1 MTIKQ
6 ALIVDDSKSARVV
19 LERMLIE
26 LALDVYCVE
35 TAVDALDYL
44 KDHQPDVIFMDHMM
58 PGMDGFEA
66 VKHIKTNPHTTAIP
80 IMMYTS
86 RGGEV
91 YLSQARALGAVGIIP
106 KTISPVGLKES
117 LFKLG
122 LIDDRR
128 IESALVADE
137 PIAGKADER
146 VIKKRP
152 LTQHSDRD
160 FFLAELERLMDDQT
174 VELHKSM
181 WLGVESVSHEIF
193 NRLNGEL
200 EKQLE
205 KTRPVLPEQNKIF
218 SPLYILGALLV
229 LSIVFNI
236 RLLSDIYQLEK
247 NLVAT
252 NILQTY
258 SPDERNKEKNL
269 ADRQEVLVEENLPDK
284 QELVVKENIPDKQ
297 DVLKEFIARTHN
309 LVLEYPFDEL
319 ALNDKRLP
327 FIEELVKKAL
337 EVEYSGNIILQ
348 THVGRFC
355 MNRDPMGNFILADN
369 ELSITQCE
377 YIGNDLQPNDAPS
390 AHQSLSFANYLSEI
404 NSLNKKS
411 LEVDVENIS
420 RTFELS
426 KYPRAVPQTTVEEW
440 NLAAQHNNRITVK
453 LEPAQNES
461 ELKAEYQLWTKK
473 LFSES
478 LKNDA
483 SAPQ

>member
-26 LALDVYCVE
+26 LALDVDSVE
-35 TAVDALDYL
+35 TAVDALEYL

-66 VKHIKTNPHTTAIP
+66 VRHIKTNPHTTAIP

-86 RGGEV
+86 RSGEV

-128 IESALVADE
+128 IESALVVDE
-137 PIAGKADER
+137 PIAGKADEQ
-146 VIKKRP
+146 VIKKRN
-152 LTQHSDRD
+152 LTQPSDRNTT
-160 FFLAELERLMDDQT
+160 LGELERLMDDQT

-205 KTRPVLPEQNKIF
+205 KMQPALPKQNKIF
-218 SPLYILGALLV
+218 SPFYIVSALLV
-229 LSIVFNI
+229 LSIFFNV
-236 RLLSDIYQLEK
+236 RLLSDNYQLEK

-252 NILQTY
+252 NINHTLAT
-258 SPDERNKEKNL
+258 DESS
-269 ADRQEVLVEENLPDK
+269 VEENLA
-284 QELVVKENIPDKQ
+284 DKQ
-297 DVLKEFIARTHN
+297 DVLKEFVAWAHN
-309 LVLEYPFDEL
+309 MVLEYPFDEL

-327 FIEELVKKAL
+327 LIEELVKKAL

-369 ELSITQCE
+369 KLSITQCE

-411 LEVDVENIS
+411 LEVDVDNVS
-420 RTFELS
+420 RTIELS
-426 KYPRAVPQTTVEEW
+426 NYPKAVPQTTVEEW
-440 NLAAQHNNRITVK
+440 NLAAQLNNRITVK
-453 LEPAQNES
+453 LEPAPTES
-461 ELKAEYQLWTKK
+461 ELKAEYLLWTKK
-473 LFSES
+473 LSS
-478 LKNDA
+478 DRLKNDA

>member
-1 MTIKQ
+1 MAIKQ
-6 ALIVDDSKSARVV
+6 ALIVDDSKSARLV
-19 LERMLIE
+19 LKRMLID
-26 LALDVYCVE
+26 LALNVDTVE
-35 TAVDALDYL
+35 TAFDAIDYL
-44 KDHQPDVIFMDHMM
+44 VNHQPDVIFMDHMM
-58 PGMDGFEA
+58 PGIDGFEA
-66 VKHIKTNPHTTAIP
+66 VKLIKTNPNTASIP

-86 RGGEV
+86 RGGDV
-91 YLSQARALGAVGIIP
+91 YLSQAQALGAVGVIP

-122 LIDDRR
+122 LINERR
-128 IESALVADE
+128 INERRIVSALEADE
-137 PIAGKADER
+137 PVDEAIAGKEDKQ

-152 LTQHSDRD
+152 ITQHGDHD
-160 FFLAELERLMDDQT
+160 TFLDELEKLMDDQT

-205 KTRPVLPEQNKIF
+205 KTRPAPPEQNKIF
-218 SPLYILGALLV
+218 SPLYIVGALLV

-236 RLLSDIYQLEK
+236 RLLSDNYQLEK
-247 NLVAT
+247 NLIAT

-258 SPDERNKEKNL
+258 SPDERSKEKNL
-269 ADRQEVLVEENLPDK
+269 ADRQEVLVEEN
-284 QELVVKENIPDKQ
+284 IPDRQ
-297 DVLKEFIARTHN
+297 DVLKEFIAWTHN

-348 THVGRFC
+348 THVGKFC
-355 MNRDPMGNFILADN
+355 MNRDPMGNFILADKN
-369 ELSITQCE
+369 LSVTQCE

-411 LEVDVENIS
+411 LEVDVDNVS

-426 KYPRAVPQTTVEEW
+426 KYPKAVPQTTAEEW
-440 NLAAQHNNRITVK
+440 NLAAQLNNRITVK
-453 LEPAQNES
+453 LEPAPTES
-461 ELKAEYQLWTKK
+461 ELKAEYLLWTKK
-473 LFSES
+473 LSS
-478 LKNDA
+478 DRLKNDA
-483 SAPQ
+483 YAPP

>member
-1 MTIKQ
+1 MAIKQ
-6 ALIVDDSKSARVV
+6 ALIVDDSKSARLV
-19 LERMLIE
+19 LKRMLID
-26 LALDVYCVE
+26 LALNVDTVE
-35 TAVDALDYL
+35 TAFDAIDYL
-44 KDHQPDVIFMDHMM
+44 VNHQPDVIFMDHMM
-58 PGMDGFEA
+58 PGIDGFEA
-66 VKHIKTNPHTTAIP
+66 VKLIKTNPNTASIP

-86 RGGEV
+86 RGGDV
-91 YLSQARALGAVGIIP
+91 YLSQAQALGAVGVIP

-122 LIDDRR
+122 LINERR
-128 IESALVADE
+128 INERRIVSALEADE
-137 PIAGKADER
+137 PVDEAIAGKEDKQ
-146 VIKKRP
+146 VIKERP
-152 LTQHSDRD
+152 ITQHGDHD
-160 FFLAELERLMDDQT
+160 TFLDELEKLMDDQT

-205 KTRPVLPEQNKIF
+205 KTRPAPPEQNKIF
-218 SPLYILGALLV
+218 SPLYIVGALLV

-236 RLLSDIYQLEK
+236 RLLSDNYQLEK
-247 NLVAT
+247 NIIAT

-258 SPDERNKEKNL
+258 SPDERSKEKNL
-269 ADRQEVLVEENLPDK
+269 ADRQEVLVEEN
-284 QELVVKENIPDKQ
+284 IPDRQ
-297 DVLKEFIARTHN
+297 DVLKEFIAWTHN

-348 THVGRFC
+348 THVGKFC
-355 MNRDPMGNFILADN
+355 MNRDPMGNFILADKN
-369 ELSITQCE
+369 LSVTQCE

-411 LEVDVENIS
+411 LEVDVDNVS
-420 RTFELS
+420 RSFELS
-426 KYPRAVPQTTVEEW
+426 KYPKAVPQTTAEEW
-440 NLAAQHNNRITVK
+440 NLAAQLNNRITVK
-453 LEPAQNES
+453 LEPAPTES
-461 ELKAEYQLWTKK
+461 ELKAEYLLWTKK
-473 LFSES
+473 LSS
-478 LKNDA
+478 DRLKNDA
-483 SAPQ
+483 YAPP

>member
-1 MTIKQ
+1 MAIKQ

-19 LERMLIE
+19 LKRMLID
-26 LALDVYCVE
+26 LALNVDTVE
-35 TAVDALDYL
+35 TAFDAIDYL
-44 KDHQPDVIFMDHMM
+44 VNHQPDVIFMDHMM
-58 PGMDGFEA
+58 PGIDGFEA
-66 VKHIKTNPHTTAIP
+66 VKLIKTNPNTASIP

-86 RGGEV
+86 RGGDV
-91 YLSQARALGAVGIIP
+91 YLSQAQALGAVGVIP

-128 IESALVADE
+128 IESALVVDE
-137 PIAGKADER
+137 PIAGKADEQ

-152 LTQHSDRD
+152 LTQHSDHD
-160 FFLAELERLMDDQT
+160 TFLEELERLMDDQT

-205 KTRPVLPEQNKIF
+205 KTRPVPPEKNKIF
-218 SPLYILGALLV
+218 SPLYIVGALLV

-236 RLLSDIYQLEK
+236 RLLSDNYQLEK
-247 NLVAT
+247 NLIAT

-258 SPDERNKEKNL
+258 SPDETSKEKNL
-269 ADRQEVLVEENLPDK
+269 ADRQEVLVEEN
-284 QELVVKENIPDKQ
+284 IPDRQ
-297 DVLKEFIARTHN
+297 DVLKEFIAWTHN

-355 MNRDPMGNFILADN
+355 MNRDPMGSFILADKN
-369 ELSITQCE
+369 LSITQCE

-390 AHQSLSFANYLSEI
+390 SHQSLSFANYLSEI

-411 LEVDVENIS
+411 LEVDVDNVA

-426 KYPRAVPQTTVEEW
+426 KYPKAVPQTTVEEW
-440 NLAAQHNNRITVK
+440 NLAAQLNNRITVK
-453 LEPAQNES
+453 LEPAPTE
-461 ELKAEYQLWTKK
+461 
-473 LFSES
+473 
-478 LKNDA
+478 
-483 SAPQ
+483 

>member
-26 LALDVYCVE
+26 LALDVDSVE

-86 RGGEV
+86 RSGEV

-128 IESALVADE
+128 IESALVVDE
-137 PIAGKADER
+137 PIAGKADEQ

-152 LTQHSDRD
+152 LTQHSDHD
-160 FFLAELERLMDDQT
+160 TFLEELERLMDDQT

-205 KTRPVLPEQNKIF
+205 KMQPASPVQNKIF
-218 SPLYILGALLV
+218 SPFYIVGALLV
-229 LSIVFNI
+229 LSIFFNV
-236 RLLSDIYQLEK
+236 RLLSDNYQLEK

-252 NILQTY
+252 NINHTIA
-258 SPDERNKEKNL
+258 PDESS
-269 ADRQEVLVEENLPDK
+269 VEENLA
-284 QELVVKENIPDKQ
+284 DKQ
-297 DVLKEFIARTHN
+297 DVLKEFVAWAHN
-309 LVLEYPFDEL
+309 MVLEYPFDEL

-327 FIEELVKKAL
+327 LIEELVKKAL

-369 ELSITQCE
+369 TLSITQCE

-411 LEVDVENIS
+411 LEVDVDNVARS
-420 RTFELS
+420 FELS
-426 KYPRAVPQTTVEEW
+426 KYPKAVPQTTVEEW
-440 NLAAQHNNRITVK
+440 NLAAQLNNRITVK
-453 LEPAQNES
+453 LEPAPTES
-461 ELKAEYQLWTKK
+461 ELKAEYLLWTKK
-473 LFSES
+473 LSS
-478 LKNDA
+478 DRLKNDA